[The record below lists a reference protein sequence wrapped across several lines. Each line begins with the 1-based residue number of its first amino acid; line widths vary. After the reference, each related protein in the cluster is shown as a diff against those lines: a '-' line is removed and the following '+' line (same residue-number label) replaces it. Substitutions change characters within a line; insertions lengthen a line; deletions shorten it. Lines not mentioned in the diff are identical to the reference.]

1 MGLNYQSTG
10 VLSDKDYEPKANYT
24 ASETDPLKVLVN
36 TRRMTTRPWI
46 KILAA
51 TLVVLIVVLPIL
63 FETNAHLI
71 NQCPL
76 SPKARDQ
83 IRGEWQKEVFV
94 QENLRHE
101 WRREEEE
108 QRHKREEWKW
118 EEEEQRHKRE
128 DWKWEEEERKYKREE
143 WKREAEEHDR
153 EKRERQRMGMF
164 WDQVEAQRC
173 TTYGTREYTAYLAN
187 LPIDYPHRIEA
198 CRETMLEIHGK
209 SYFPKRCEDQVRL
222 ICYCLTPDTSNP
234 RLFRRAQMS

>member
-1 MGLNYQSTG
+1 
-10 VLSDKDYEPKANYT
+10 
-24 ASETDPLKVLVN
+24 
-36 TRRMTTRPWI
+36 MTTRSWI

-51 TLVVLIVVLPIL
+51 TLVALIVVLPIL

-101 WRREEEE
+101 W
-108 QRHKREEWKW
+108 QR
-118 EEEEQRHKRE
+118 
-128 DWKWEEEERKYKREE
+128 EEEERKYKREE

-187 LPIDYPHRIEA
+187 LPIDYPHWIEA
-198 CRETMLEIHGK
+198 CKETMLEVHGK
-209 SYFPKRCEDQVRL
+209 SYFPKRCEDLGPGVVMGRWEVNL
-222 ICYCLTPDTSNP
+222 NEPGCASFWDWLKNKMG
-234 RLFRRAQMS
+234 L